1 MNTSRTE
8 RTDIS
13 SVSNTD
19 ENRIT
24 AHWKPSVP
32 SSGGI
37 ILETHVKGKDHSEVA
52 GLGDVGRDIY
62 AEQSPY
68 GKSSSSFSHPSTW
81 TDSKG
86 DRSPAT
92 VTVTLAT
99 ASDRRNSSPVMPSL
113 SGSPSDE
120 IISPLPS
127 DPASQAQMSPS
138 QSQPSGEKPANSPV
152 RKLSI
157 HRAIGMLGGLLRRGA
172 KENRASSASLDTGK
186 DSTNSL
192 TNRRNKIPLQPPF
205 DLKSNSINYHDH
217 TPLASSTPKIYSY
230 SLDFHNITESQQLL
244 QEALSKAARAQFD
257 LEAEEY
263 SLGQDV
269 CGGIEE
275 QQVVCTPRSDAAI
288 SDGNEGLQDDIGPL
302 VPFDPLMSRYSS
314 LSDMSHTNNHMP
326 FGVNQFNSSS
336 VFGSTLGTHDTLPPR
351 PPSASTVVGSRWGTS
366 DPKSSD
372 VKTILPQFGS
382 PENFLELQK
391 KHGNSIVGTLF
402 GMEEDIKIPKQSS
415 SFTNTPSDR
424 PVHRRNCNSLS
435 STVSVTSQIPSPDRH
450 SLGGDK
456 VSNRFNVGKS
466 GFENKSDRKIPIFM
480 RHAFQTF
487 DGKYGKRLK
496 S

>member
-24 AHWKPSVP
+24 AHLKPSGP
-32 SSGGI
+32 ALGGI
-37 ILETHVKGKDHSEVA
+37 IFEMNGVGETNIVEA
-52 GLGDVGRDIY
+52 GLGDVGRDICI
-62 AEQSPY
+62 EQSPL
-68 GKSSSSFSHPSTW
+68 GKSSSSFSHPSAW

-92 VTVTLAT
+92 VTSNS
-99 ASDRRNSSPVMPSL
+99 ASDRRNSSPMIPSL
-113 SGSPSDE
+113 SGSPFNGT
-120 IISPLPS
+120 ISPLPL
-127 DPASQAQMSPS
+127 DNISQAQMSPS
-138 QSQPSGEKPANSPV
+138 QPSGELPVNSPV

-157 HRAIGMLGGLLRRGA
+157 HRAIGMLGGLLRRGP

-244 QEALSKAARAQFD
+244 QEALSKAAKAQFD
-257 LEAEEY
+257 LDADEY
-263 SLGQDV
+263 SVGQDV
-269 CGGIEE
+269 CGGFEV
-275 QQVVCTPRSDAAI
+275 QQIVCTPRSDAAI
-288 SDGNEGLQDDIGPL
+288 SDGNEGPQDDIGPL

-326 FGVNQFNSSS
+326 FGINQFNSSS

-366 DPKSSD
+366 DPNSSD

-391 KHGNSIVGTLF
+391 KHENSVPGTIF
-402 GMEEDIKIPKQSS
+402 GLEEDMKIPKQSS
-415 SFTNTPSDR
+415 SFTNAPSDR
-424 PVHRRNCNSLS
+424 SVYRRNCNSLS
-435 STVSVTSQIPSPDRH
+435 SAVSVTSQTPSPDRH
-450 SLGGDK
+450 SIGGDK

-480 RHAFQTF
+480 RRAFQTF
-487 DGKYGKRLK
+487 DGKSACRLIL
-496 S
+496 